1 MIRHA
6 SLSRLA
12 ARTLLPLSLGLL
24 APLCLGQE
32 GAEPP
37 GSTQEAMTEETALD
51 QNALDQNAI
60 DQIHDELRAVQ
71 AAMEQALNTR
81 DLDAILAYVTDDVL
95 FTTMNGDVV
104 RGPEAIRAYFAKMM
118 EGEERVVDAI
128 QADFQPAALSILYG
142 GDLAIAY
149 GTTDDHYRLTS
160 GATFDIQA
168 LWSCTLLRQS
178 GGLRQDGGWKIASF
192 HYSTNMFDNP
202 VLSAQRRLLLG
213 GAVVAAV
220 VFGLLGFFLGRREGR
235 KFSS

>member
-1 MIRHA
+1 MIRPA
-6 SLSRLA
+6 TLSSLA

-24 APLCLGQE
+24 APLCLAQE

-37 GSTQEAMTEETALD
+37 GSTQETTTDETALD
-51 QNALDQNAI
+51 ESAL

-71 AAMEQALNTR
+71 AAMEQALNAR

-118 EGEERVVDAI
+118 EGDERVVDAI
-128 QADFQPAALSILYG
+128 DADFQPAALSILYG
-142 GDLAIAY
+142 GDMAIAY

-160 GATFDIQA
+160 GANFDIQA
-168 LWSCTLLRQS
+168 LWSCTLLRQG
-178 GGLRQDGGWKIASF
+178 GGLHQNGGWKIASF

-202 VLSAQRRLLLG
+202 VLTAQRRLLLG
-213 GAVVAAV
+213 GAGVAAL
-220 VFGLLGFFLGRREGR
+220 VFGLLGFFLGRRRGR
-235 KFSS
+235 PSSP